1 MQTFLD
7 PSKTPWNA
15 VKEQHEK
22 MDVIDPV
29 MTGCHLV
36 KGQLLTGRWE
46 AAKREIPVKF
56 FFFPRWGVGC
66 VGGTHVMSTVT
77 FS

>member
-1 MQTFLD
+1 
-7 PSKTPWNA
+7 
-15 VKEQHEK
+15 

-56 FFFPRWGVGC
+56 FFFPGGGLGVWGVR
-66 VGGTHVMSTVT
+66 M
-77 FS
+77 